1 MKLPLIVRPEAERDL
16 AEAHDW
22 YESKVTGLG
31 SEFLLAIDA
40 ALSSIQRT
48 PDLYQ
53 VVYKNLRRALIRR
66 FPFGIFYLVEES
78 RIVVIAVM
86 HARRHPDTWRSRL

>member
-22 YESKVTGLG
+22 YESKVTALG

-48 PDLYQ
+48 PELYQ

-66 FPFGIFYLVEES
+66 FPYGIFYLVEET

-86 HARRHPDTWRSRL
+86 HARRDPGTWRSRL

>member
-22 YESKVTGLG
+22 YESQVTGLG

-40 ALSSIQRT
+40 ALSSIQRM
-48 PDLYQ
+48 PELYH

-66 FPFGIFYLVEES
+66 FPYGIFYLLEEAK
-78 RIVVIAVM
+78 IVVIAVM
-86 HARRHPDTWRSRL
+86 HARRDPETWRSRL

>member
-53 VVYKNLRRALIRR
+53 VVYKNLRKGADSPLSLWDILPRR
-66 FPFGIFYLVEES
+66 GS
-78 RIVVIAVM
+78 QDCGHRGN
-86 HARRHPDTWRSRL
+86 ARPKRS